1 MNKKLMFAGLS
12 ALTLGSLA
20 IGANQVFAY
29 RGDPMVKGPNYSEER
44 HTAMTEAFANKDYN
58 AWKNLM
64 AGHGRVSQVVNEGNF
79 AKFTEAHQLM
89 LAGKLEEANQIRA
102 ELGLNQ
108 RNGTSGGFGNGYRGN
123 R

>member
-20 IGANQVFAY
+20 IGANQVLAT
-29 RGDPMVKGPNYSEER
+29 NYSEER
-44 HTAMTEAFANKDYN
+44 HAAMTEAFANKDYN

-64 AGHGRVSQVVNEGNF
+64 AGRGRVSQVVNEGNF
-79 AKFTEAHQLM
+79 AKFAEARQLM
-89 LAGKLEEANQIRA
+89 LEGNTEKANQIRA

-108 RNGTSGGFGNGYRGN
+108 RNGAGGGFGNGYRGN